1 MFTPIND
8 MFVHGSGPSG
18 LVSFMRGGCLIDGER
33 TGVPLFPS
41 FTINQALFTELYIY
55 IICPIF
61 MYNID
66 VS

>member
-41 FTINQALFTELYIY
+41 FTINQALFTELSIY
-55 IICPIF
+55 NMSHI
-61 MYNID
+61 Y
-66 VS
+66 V